1 MGGTEEVGPSGS
13 QKPSRECTLCL
24 PLVES
29 LLGKA
34 SWAIGNKDKQC
45 LTLDWREEQE
55 PQHLPLSACALTAH
69 TPEDRC
75 PAVHPNAGPLSQT
88 TPQVLGRGRGLTGC
102 LSARMTCAAQSPPLL
117 SCACGCVA
125 CAHLSPPPG
134 SVHCWPPWDPHLPL
148 AWGHPRSPQPLGPLA
163 GFRSGNRDKVHSLSV
178 WNVTGGVGR
187 GVGNVVA
194 SPGRNKHPQQKPR
207 GLKPQID
214 ADTAPS
220 TGSWSAAKD
229 AWEKYT
235 KQGWWVHIMSAQC
248 TGKVQSRCWQLGVEG
263 ETWNALGN
271 GGQEGVRPSVAPA
284 QCHSWGV
291 LEGWFNGRRG
301 VESKG

>member
-1 MGGTEEVGPSGS
+1 MPYPWLKGGAGAPASSPECLCPDCTHSWGQVPSCPP
-13 QKPSRECTLCL
+13 QCWATKPDDSPGARKR
-24 PLVES
+24 P
-29 LLGKA
+29 
-34 SWAIGNKDKQC
+34 WPY
-45 LTLDWREEQE
+45 R
-55 PQHLPLSACALTAH
+55 
-69 TPEDRC
+69 
-75 PAVHPNAGPLSQT
+75 LSQRT
-88 TPQVLGRGRGLTGC
+88 HDLCGTV
-102 LSARMTCAAQSPPLL
+102 PPLL

-220 TGSWSAAKD
+220 TVSWSAAKD

-284 QCHSWGV
+284 QCQSWGV